1 MISEKK
7 MTVPDPAVGAAGE
20 QSSYVCATMILAEKA
35 AEIKGIQKYGA
46 FRIWERRANEQSS
59 L

>member
-7 MTVPDPAVGAAGE
+7 MTVPDPAVGAVGE

-35 AEIKGIQKYGA
+35 AEIKGIQKCGA
-46 FRIWERRANEQSS
+46 FRIRERRANEQSS